1 MKKDSRAKYSDN
13 TKIPEA
19 ARLEYARDKYD
30 QMEPEEQHWLDVY
43 CKVLMDRCPR
53 MSKGGALC
61 VLLAV
66 GSFANERAR

>member
-1 MKKDSRAKYSDN
+1 MKDSRAKYSDA
-13 TKIPEA
+13 TGIPEA

-30 QMEPEEQHWLDVY
+30 QMEPEAQHWLDVY

-53 MSKGGALC
+53 MSRGGALC

-66 GSFANERAR
+66 GSFANERAL

>member
-1 MKKDSRAKYSDN
+1 MKDSRAKYSDN

-30 QMEPEEQHWLDVY
+30 QMEPEAQHWLDVY
-43 CKVLMDRCPR
+43 CKVLMDNRKG

-61 VLLAV
+61 VLLAL
-66 GSFANERAR
+66 GSFLNERER